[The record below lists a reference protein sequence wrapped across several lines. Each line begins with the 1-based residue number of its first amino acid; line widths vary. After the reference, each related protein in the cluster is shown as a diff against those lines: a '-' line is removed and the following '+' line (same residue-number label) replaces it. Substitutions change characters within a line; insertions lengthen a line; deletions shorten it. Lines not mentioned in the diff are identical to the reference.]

1 MTAYMLVDLDIHDM
15 PGFTE
20 YRNRVPEFIAK
31 YGGEYL
37 VRGGEFEVI
46 EGDWKPNRL
55 VLFKFPNRQAIRDM
69 FADPNYKKLAEV
81 RFRTS
86 KSIVVSVDGVA

>member
-20 YRNRVPEFIAK
+20 YRNRVPDFITK

-69 FADPNYKKLAEV
+69 FADPEYKKLAEV